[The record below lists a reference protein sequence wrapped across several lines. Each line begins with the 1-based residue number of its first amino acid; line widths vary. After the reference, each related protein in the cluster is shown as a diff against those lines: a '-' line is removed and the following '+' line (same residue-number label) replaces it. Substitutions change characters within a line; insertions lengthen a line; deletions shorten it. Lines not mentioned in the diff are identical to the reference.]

1 MYSERKEKL
10 GIWNY
15 LVYIFLI
22 LLILII
28 VFIIIFKGNK
38 KKVKEKPKEMVL
50 YSEEQLNKIESDY
63 SEDLAANMAS
73 FKYNVI
79 EYYKDKLGNEKVDMI
94 LTLQDF
100 YDKHFI
106 EELSVG
112 ENKCDGE
119 NSKVEVTKKS
129 GEYKFDFTLI
139 CGEDKALMDT
149 YLGKYSY
156 CKNDDICE
164 KKIEKK
170 PKKES
175 DNAENSDYSDKNKT
189 NELQEDDKEIETK
202 DNNDDSESNKSD
214 SDNKNIKKAGG
225 KYTFYE
231 YSLTPSNQTGN
242 YTEWSDWSKDI
253 VDSSLMVDVETKEET
268 ETKTSDCNETK
279 EESYISSYNTETYIS
294 GYITKKYQVGIKK
307 VQTGTK
313 QVKIRGKIVNQPIYE
328 EQPIYQTKEE
338 PVYKTK
344 QTPVYSTRQVTVDNC
359 TSVVKYYRYRKF
371 TYKKGINYIKYSISD
386 NDQFLLN
393 SGYTKTGNTKEF

>member
-1 MYSERKEKL
+1 MYNERKEKL

-15 LVYIFLI
+15 LVYIFII
-22 LLILII
+22 LVILII
-28 VFIIIFKGNK
+28 VFIIMFNGNK

-73 FKYNVI
+73 FKYNAI
-79 EYYKDKLGNEKVDMI
+79 DYYKDKLGNEKVDMV

-112 ENKCDGE
+112 ENKCDSE

-170 PKKES
+170 EKKETDKDETSDDSDRTPTTKSPENENEKLTEEKTNDSDGDKTES
-175 DNAENSDYSDKNKT
+175 DNDQVKT
-189 NELQEDDKEIETK
+189 TN
-202 DNNDDSESNKSD
+202 
-214 SDNKNIKKAGG
+214 G
-225 KYTFYE
+225 KYVFYE

-242 YTEWSDWSKDI
+242 YTEWSDWSKDV
-253 VDSSLMVDVETKEET
+253 VDASLMVDVETKDET

-279 EESYISSYNTETYIS
+279 EESYISGYNTETYIS
-294 GYITKKYQVGIKK
+294 GYITKKYQVGTKK

-313 QVKIRGKIVNQPIYE
+313 QVKIRGKIVNQPVYE

-344 QTPVYSTRQVTVDNC
+344 QTPIYSTRQVTVDSC

-371 TYKKGINYIKYSISD
+371 TYKKGINYIKYSVSD
-386 NDQFLLN
+386 NDQVLLN
-393 SGYTKTGNTKEF
+393 AGYTKTGNTKEF